1 MLFMWIALMEMRM
14 SSLDGGSTDDEDL
27 PEARLVRVEPNGSVD
42 WTSSTLRD
50 VSCFIAVVA
59 EIRVLACLY
68 VDSSIVHR

>member
-1 MLFMWIALMEMRM
+1 M

-50 VSCFIAVVA
+50 VSCFIASLRRSVFW
-59 EIRVLACLY
+59 RVCA
-68 VDSSIVHR
+68 